1 MITFLTTAKHR
12 YTIDGLRKV
21 WAASLAHHLRV
32 LPYER
37 LFCMRS
43 VPGGV
48 YIFTDLDRL
57 SEKDGERAREWYQ
70 ILRDAGACVL
80 NDPSCFVDRLELL
93 QRLYAAGKNQ
103 FNVYTFDQIDKVR
116 YPVFLRY
123 NEGHDGNQSD
133 LINDRATLDGALK
146 RLKRQADGRTPL
158 IIEFLDYSETDGRF
172 YKYSHFRVG
181 DHLVYGGLACGSSW
195 CVKASEFIEQ
205 ELLERE
211 IIDGENHQFD
221 QAIMDAF
228 QMTGIEYGRID
239 YAFVDGKLQIFEIN
253 TNPDMGFTRPKDLAR
268 WRIRSR
274 NYQLVNEALWEL
286 CMSSSRESRIET
298 PGRFQPGYVL
308 RRWLT
313 LPRLCAKRIRKF
325 LYPNG

>member
-146 RLKRQADGRTPL
+146 RLKRQADGEATVC
-158 IIEFLDYSETDGRF
+158 F
-172 YKYSHFRVG
+172 K
-181 DHLVYGGLACGSSW
+181 
-195 CVKASEFIEQ
+195 
-205 ELLERE
+205 
-211 IIDGENHQFD
+211 
-221 QAIMDAF
+221 
-228 QMTGIEYGRID
+228 
-239 YAFVDGKLQIFEIN
+239 KLYY
-253 TNPDMGFTRPKDLAR
+253 M
-268 WRIRSR
+268 
-274 NYQLVNEALWEL
+274 
-286 CMSSSRESRIET
+286 
-298 PGRFQPGYVL
+298 
-308 RRWLT
+308 
-313 LPRLCAKRIRKF
+313 
-325 LYPNG
+325 

>member
-1 MITFLTTAKHR
+1 M
-12 YTIDGLRKV
+12 
-21 WAASLAHHLRV
+21 
-32 LPYER
+32 
-37 LFCMRS
+37 
-43 VPGGV
+43 
-48 YIFTDLDRL
+48 
-57 SEKDGERAREWYQ
+57 
-70 ILRDAGACVL
+70 
-80 NDPSCFVDRLELL
+80 
-93 QRLYAAGKNQ
+93 
-103 FNVYTFDQIDKVR
+103 
-116 YPVFLRY
+116 
-123 NEGHDGNQSD
+123 
-133 LINDRATLDGALK
+133 
-146 RLKRQADGRTPL
+146 
-158 IIEFLDYSETDGRF
+158 
-172 YKYSHFRVG
+172 
-181 DHLVYGGLACGSSW
+181 VYGGLACGSSW